1 MATIMRKMN
10 VISRCEAIYR
20 SQKSSLGLPGIYHS
34 YVFAICREPGQS
46 QDALAKHLCVNKSS
60 VTRHLS
66 CLEKEGYIE
75 RVVSKEDKR
84 ETLVYPTQKMLDIL
98 PEVTAITKQWNTLV
112 ADGISDDELEIF
124 NKIMDRMLER
134 SIEIINME
142 ENAE

>member
-20 SQKSSLGLPGIYHS
+20 SQKSSHGLPGIYHS

-46 QDALAKHLCVNKSS
+46 QDALAKYLCINKSS

-66 CLEKEGYIE
+66 GLEKEGYIE
-75 RVVSKEDKR
+75 RKVSKEDKR

-98 PEVTAITKQWNTLV
+98 PEVTAVTKQWNTLV

-124 NKIMDRMLER
+124 HKIMDRMLER
-134 SIEIINME
+134 SLEIISME
-142 ENAE
+142 ESAE